1 MTMLAWVIAG
11 TAVFGLCTVVALVHR
26 RSPVSM
32 AVEAERA
39 SRPEELSDAKLVHME
54 RLFRVSKP
62 VGMVA
67 RLDRA
72 YQMPSG
78 LVVLVEFKSR
88 GINRPFLSDVIQLSV
103 QRMAVEGQTRQAV
116 ASHGYVVVRAPG
128 KHASQTAHRVE
139 LMSDEQVLIVV
150 QRRED
155 ILAGRVAP
163 RYPES
168 RKMCRACAFRSQ
180 CDG

>member
-1 MTMLAWVIAG
+1 MTMPAWVTFG
-11 TAVFGLCTVVALVHR
+11 SAVLGMCIVVVLVHR

-32 AVEAERA
+32 AIETERA
-39 SRPEELSDAKLVHME
+39 SRPEELSDAKLVHTE
-54 RLFRVSKP
+54 TLFRVSKP
-62 VGMVA
+62 VGLVA

-88 GINRPFLSDVIQLSV
+88 WINRPILSDVIQLSV

-116 ASHGYVVVRAPG
+116 ASHGYVVVKAPG
-128 KHASQTAHRVE
+128 KHAPQTAHRVE
-139 LMSDEQVLIVV
+139 LMSDVQVLALIK
-150 QRRED
+150 RRDD

-163 RYPES
+163 
-168 RKMCRACAFRSQ
+168 Q
-180 CDG
+180 

>member
-1 MTMLAWVIAG
+1 MTMPAWVTFG
-11 TAVFGLCTVVALVHR
+11 TAVLGMCIVVVLVHR

-32 AVEAERA
+32 AIETERA
-39 SRPEELSDAKLVHME
+39 SRPEELSDAKLVHTE
-54 RLFRVSKP
+54 TLFRVSKP
-62 VGMVA
+62 VGLVA

-88 GINRPFLSDVIQLSV
+88 WINRPLLSDVIQLSV

-116 ASHGYVVVRAPG
+116 ASHGYVVVKAPG
-128 KHASQTAHRVE
+128 KHAPQTAHRVE
-139 LMSDEQVLIVV
+139 LMSDVQVLALIK
-150 QRRED
+150 RRDD

-163 RYPES
+163 
-168 RKMCRACAFRSQ
+168 Q
-180 CDG
+180 

>member
-1 MTMLAWVIAG
+1 MTMPAWVTFG
-11 TAVFGLCTVVALVHR
+11 TAVLGMCIVVVLVHR

-32 AVEAERA
+32 AIETERA
-39 SRPEELSDAKLVHME
+39 SRPEELSDAKLVHTE
-54 RLFRVSKP
+54 TLFRVSKP
-62 VGMVA
+62 VGLVA

-88 GINRPFLSDVIQLSV
+88 WINRPILSDVIQLSV

-116 ASHGYVVVRAPG
+116 ASHGYVVVKAPG
-128 KHASQTAHRVE
+128 KHAPQTAHRVE
-139 LMSDEQVLIVV
+139 LMSDVQVLALIK
-150 QRRED
+150 RRDD

-163 RYPES
+163 
-168 RKMCRACAFRSQ
+168 Q
-180 CDG
+180 